1 MTVRRA
7 HRRGYTD
14 EEPRTEI
21 RKSELIAKRVVMTI
35 PSIFFYLL
43 SKTQINLN
51 LNKKKLQIERVSS
64 VYSDKTEKKGTEER
78 EDISL

>member
-1 MTVRRA
+1 MTVCRA

-21 RKSELIAKRVVMTI
+21 RKSEPIAKRVVMTV